1 MQDLEFHKNKLSSD
15 YESSSQIH
23 TLAFIVGNAEYG
35 AIDANQLPIWMEMVI
50 DFLLVSVSHCF
61 PICIN
66 WLSCPPPPR
75 VKQLERNII
84 AWGHYY
90 HSYNMIFKSWERVES
105 QSIIWMTLE
114 QIETTVMNALTSPKK
129 NNQSMIHFQNS
140 YFGIVDHCRQC
151 WNMWPWC

>member
-66 WLSCPPPPR
+66 WLSCPPSKGQKKKKKILLG
-75 VKQLERNII
+75 VII
-84 AWGHYY
+84 IIPTIWYL
-90 HSYNMIFKSWERVES
+90 KVES
-105 QSIIWMTLE
+105 EL
-114 QIETTVMNALTSPKK
+114 NL
-129 NNQSMIHFQNS
+129 NQ
-140 YFGIVDHCRQC
+140 
-151 WNMWPWC
+151 